1 MASARVS
8 FLAAVAAAA
17 ALAASSC
24 GGSSSPVAAV
34 SATPAPDPT
43 PSPVGGGENA
53 TANSCPIGK
62 GDPAAS
68 CAKSSPQLL
77 AAMEAAIDRLVRERP
92 ELFNTQEEAGEN
104 TGQYRVLAADEY
116 LDGLIANLRA
126 AGLCAERT
134 PDRERIVAKSTN
146 AFSEEWDVL
155 SSGGFIRRGSYAYRQ
170 TCAPAIFPVEPQDL
184 IAYVRTAFFS
194 FECNA
199 GVVAPS
205 PLDGKL
211 RLGCDGF
218 VTATPKQRDGTNV
231 PASIHGTEIAWEL
244 RDGHDVVRVEPDP
257 RFGNPFN
264 KILRPT
270 GSVGGFVLCATVLGK
285 EGCLNGRTIR

>member
-24 GGSSSPVAAV
+24 GGGSSPAAPV
-34 SATPAPDPT
+34 SATPAPDSTPT
-43 PSPVGGGENA
+43 PVGGGESA
-53 TANSCPIGK
+53 TANTCPIGR

-68 CAKSSPQLL
+68 CAQGSPQLL
-77 AAMEAAIDRLVRERP
+77 AAVEAAIDRLVRERP
-92 ELFNTQEEAGEN
+92 ELFDTREEAGEN
-104 TGQYRVLAADEY
+104 TGQYRVLAGDEY
-116 LDGLIANLRA
+116 IDGLVANLRA

-134 PDRERIVAKSTN
+134 VDRERVVAKSTN

-155 SSGGFIRRGSYAYRQ
+155 TSNGFIRRGRNAYRG
-170 TCAPAIFPVEPQDL
+170 TCEPAVFPVEPQDL

-205 PLDGKL
+205 PLEGKL
-211 RLGCDGF
+211 PLGCDGF
-218 VTATPKQRDGTNV
+218 VTATPKLQNGTSV

-257 RFGNPFN
+257 RFSNPFN

-270 GSVGGFVLCATVLGK
+270 GLVGGFVLCATVLGK
-285 EGCLNGRTIR
+285 EGCLNGRTIP

>member
-8 FLAAVAAAA
+8 FLVVLAAAA

-24 GGSSSPVAAV
+24 GGGSSPVAPV

-43 PSPVGGGENA
+43 PSPVGGGESA
-53 TANSCPIGK
+53 TANTCPIGK
-62 GDPAAS
+62 GDPAAP
-68 CAKSSPQLL
+68 CAKGSPQLL

-92 ELFNTQEEAGEN
+92 GLFNTQEEAGEN
-104 TGQYRVLAADEY
+104 TGQYRVLAVDEY

-134 PDRERIVAKSTN
+134 LDRERIVAKSSN

-155 SSGGFIRRGSYAYRQ
+155 TSSGFVRRGSYSYRH
-170 TCAPAIFPVEPQDL
+170 TCEPSVFPVEPQDL

-199 GVVAPS
+199 GIVAPH
-205 PLDGKL
+205 PREREL
-211 RLGCDGF
+211 RLGCDGL
-218 VTATPKQRDGTNV
+218 VTATPKQRNGTDV
-231 PASIHGTEIAWEL
+231 PSWIHGTEIEWEL
-244 RDGHDVVRVEPDP
+244 RDGEDVVRVEPDP
-257 RFGNPFN
+257 RFSNPFN

-270 GSVGGFVLCATVLGK
+270 GRVGGFVLCATVLGK
-285 EGCLNGRTIR
+285 EGCLNGRTIP